1 MIVGSPESIKSQP
14 KLPRVL
20 TREDFDSDEEFARYQ
35 SNEAGEWVSTQDR
48 EEQRQGWE
56 ESALQTIH
64 ENRLPIRK
72 NGRRRFHLLLIKPS
86 HYDDA
91 GYVIQ
96 WLRSSLPSNS
106 LAAVYGIARDAAA
119 RKVLGEDIEIRI
131 RTLDETNSRVDVKRL
146 ARAVRRDGGKA
157 LVGLVGVQSNQ
168 YPRAL
173 DLGRRFRAAALPVV
187 IGGFHV
193 SGCLA
198 MLEAM
203 PVELKEALD
212 LGISL
217 FAGELEGRLDDLLR
231 DAARGQLR
239 PVYDFLSDLPDLR
252 GTPAPYLPPD
262 RVRLTMG
269 KRASFD
275 AGRGCPYL
283 CSFCTIINVQ
293 GRKSRHRTADDVERL
308 VRTGAQDGITNF
320 FITDDNF
327 ARNRNWEAIF
337 DRLIALRASGMEL
350 RLVTQVDTQS
360 HRIPGFIEKAGK
372 AGVTRTFIGME
383 SINPDA
389 LKGAR
394 KGQNKI
400 TDYRALLQAWHR
412 AGVLTYAGYIIG
424 FPNDTPQSIRRDIE
438 IIKRELPV
446 DILEFF
452 VLTPL
457 PGSQDHQRLVEQGV
471 PLDPDLNNYDTQH
484 VTMDHPRMSKAEWE
498 GIYREAWDLYYT
510 EAHVATVLRRA
521 RAWGYDPENMMA
533 KLFAFHAPVVHE
545 GMHPL
550 EGGLIRRKVRRDRR
564 PGFPIEN
571 PLVFYPKLAWE
582 HLNKFT
588 GAFRMH
594 RRYRRILARVLADP
608 DPEAYT
614 DIAMAPVGQSGEDR
628 LALFTATDSAQEF
641 VNKQRALA
649 AKRVKTG
656 A

>member
-1 MIVGSPESIKSQP
+1 MGIDY
-14 KLPRVL
+14 LC
-20 TREDFDSDEEFARYQ
+20 
-35 SNEAGEWVSTQDR
+35 
-48 EEQRQGWE
+48 
-56 ESALQTIH
+56 
-64 ENRLPIRK
+64 RK
-72 NGRRRFHLLLIKPS
+72 HGRRRFHLLLIKPS

-96 WLRSSLPSNS
+96 WLRSSLPTNS
-106 LAAVYGIARDAAA
+106 LATVYGIARDAAA
-119 RKVLGEDIEIRI
+119 RKVLGEDVELRI
-131 RTLDETNSRVDVKRL
+131 RALDETNSRVHVKRL
-146 ARAVRRDGGKA
+146 ARAVRRGGGEA
-157 LVGLVGVQSNQ
+157 LVGLIGVQSNQ

-173 DLGRRFRAAALPVV
+173 DLGRRFRAAGLPVV

-198 MLEAM
+198 MLEEM
-203 PVELKEALD
+203 PVELRAALD

-231 DAARGQLR
+231 DAAQGRLR
-239 PVYDFLSDLPDLR
+239 PLYDFLGDLPDMH
-252 GTPAPYLPPD
+252 GTPTPYLPPD

-308 VRTGAQDGITNF
+308 VRAGAQDGITNF

-337 DRLIALRASGMEL
+337 DRLIALRASGMAL

-372 AGVTRTFIGME
+372 AGVTRTFIGLE
-383 SINPDA
+383 NIDPDA
-389 LKGAR
+389 LKSAR

-424 FPNDTPQSIRRDIE
+424 FPNDTPDSVRRDIE
-438 IIKRELPV
+438 IIKRELPI
-446 DILEFF
+446 DIMEFF

-457 PGSQDHQRLVEQGV
+457 PGSQDHQRLVAEGT
-471 PLDPDLNNYDTQH
+471 PLDSDLNNYDTQH
-484 VTMDHPRMSKAEWE
+484 VTMEHPRMSKAEWE
-498 GIYREAWDLYYT
+498 GIYRQAWDLYYT
-510 EAHVATVLRRA
+510 EEHVATVLRRA

-533 KLFAFHAPVVHE
+533 KLFAFHAPVVYE
-545 GMHPL
+545 DMHPL
-550 EGGLIRRKVRRDRR
+550 EGGLIRRKARRDRR

-571 PLVFYPKLAWE
+571 PLVFYPTLAWE
-582 HLNKFT
+582 YLNKYT
-588 GAFRMH
+588 GAFLMH
-594 RRYRRILARVLADP
+594 RRYRRILAEVMADP

-614 DIAMAPVGQSGEDR
+614 DTAMVPVEQGEEDR
-628 LALFTATDSAQEF
+628 LALFMATASAQEF
-641 VNKQRALA
+641 VNKRRVLA
-649 AKRVKTG
+649 ARRGKAG
-656 A
+656 AA

>member
-1 MIVGSPESIKSQP
+1 VKIQ
-14 KLPRVL
+14 
-20 TREDFDSDEEFARYQ
+20 
-35 SNEAGEWVSTQDR
+35 
-48 EEQRQGWE
+48 QG
-56 ESALQTIH
+56 
-64 ENRLPIRK
+64 K
-72 NGRRRFHLLLIKPS
+72 RRRFHLLLIKPS
-86 HYDDA
+86 HYDDE

-106 LAAVYGIARDAAA
+106 LASVYGIAREAAE
-119 RKVLGEDIEIRI
+119 RRVLGEDVEIHVRAI
-131 RTLDETNSRVDVKRL
+131 DETNTRVPVGRL
-146 ARAVRRDGGKA
+146 VREIRRGGGKA
-157 LVGLVGVQSNQ
+157 LVGMVGVQSNQ

-173 DLGRRFRAAALPVV
+173 DIARQFRAADLPVV

-198 MLEAM
+198 MLQEM

-212 LGISL
+212 LGVSL
-217 FAGELEGRLDDLLR
+217 FAGELEGRLDILLR
-231 DAARGQLR
+231 DAEKGRLQPL
-239 PVYDFLSDLPDLR
+239 YDFLSDLPDLS
-252 GTPAPYLPPD
+252 GMPTPYLPPD

-269 KRASFD
+269 KRTSFD

-308 VRTGAQDGITNF
+308 VRASAADGISNF

-337 DRLIALRASGMEL
+337 DRLIELRASGMEI

-360 HRIPGFIEKAGK
+360 HRIPGFIEKAGR

-383 SINPDA
+383 SINPDS
-389 LKGAR
+389 LKSAQ

-400 TDYRALLQAWHR
+400 TDYRAMLHAWHR

-424 FPNDTPQSIRRDIE
+424 FPTDTPESIRRDLE

-452 VLTPL
+452 ILTPL
-457 PGSQDHQRLVEQGV
+457 PGSKDHQRLVEAGV

-484 VTMDHPRMSKAEWE
+484 VTMDHPRMSKSEWE
-498 GIYREAWDLYYT
+498 AIYREVWDLYYT
-510 EAHVATVLRRA
+510 DEHVARVLRRC
-521 RAWGYDPENMMA
+521 RAWGYDPKDMMA
-533 KLFAFHAPVVHE
+533 KLFAFHAPIVYE

-550 EGGLIRRKVRRDRR
+550 EGGLIRRKARRDRR
-564 PGFPIEN
+564 PGLPIES
-571 PLVFYPKLAWE
+571 PVTFYPKLVWE
-582 HLNKFT
+582 YIAKYS
-588 GAFRMH
+588 GAYAMN
-594 RRYRRILARVLADP
+594 RRYRRILDEVMSDP
-608 DPEAYT
+608 DTEAFR
-614 DIAMAPVGQSGEDR
+614 DLAMEPVTQGEESR
-628 LALFTATDSAQEF
+628 LALFTATLSAQEF
-641 VNKQRALA
+641 VAKRRALA
-649 AKRVKTG
+649 ARREKSR

>member
-1 MIVGSPESIKSQP
+1 M
-14 KLPRVL
+14 
-20 TREDFDSDEEFARYQ
+20 
-35 SNEAGEWVSTQDR
+35 
-48 EEQRQGWE
+48 
-56 ESALQTIH
+56 
-64 ENRLPIRK
+64 
-72 NGRRRFHLLLIKPS
+72 IKPS
-86 HYDDA
+86 HYDGA

-96 WLRSSLPSNS
+96 WLRSSLPANS
-106 LAAVYGIARDAAA
+106 LAAVYGIAGDAAA
-119 RKVLGEDIEIRI
+119 RKVLGEDVEIRI
-131 RTLDETNSRVDVKRL
+131 RALDETNSRVDVKRL

-157 LVGLVGVQSNQ
+157 LVGLIGVQSNQ

-173 DLGRRFRAAALPVV
+173 DLGRRFRAAGLPVV

-198 MLEAM
+198 MLEEM
-203 PVELKEALD
+203 PVELRAALD
-212 LGISL
+212 SGISL

-231 DAARGQLR
+231 DAAQDRLR
-239 PVYDFLSDLPDLR
+239 PVYDFLNDLPDMR
-252 GTPAPYLPPD
+252 GTPTPYLPPD

-293 GRKSRHRTADDVERL
+293 GRKSRHRTADDVEHL
-308 VRTGAQDGITNF
+308 VRAGARDGITNF

-337 DRLIALRASGMEL
+337 DRLIALREAGMEL
-350 RLVTQVDTQS
+350 QFVIQTDTQS
-360 HRIPGFIEKAGK
+360 HRIPGFIEKAGQ
-372 AGVTRTFIGME
+372 AGVTRTFIGLE
-383 SINPDA
+383 NINPDA

-424 FPNDTPQSIRRDIE
+424 FPNDTPASIRRDIE
-438 IIKRELPV
+438 IIKRELPI
-446 DILEFF
+446 DIMEFA

-457 PGSQDHQRLVEQGV
+457 PGSQDHQRLVEQGAS
-471 PLDPDLNNYDTQH
+471 LDPDMNNYDTQH

-498 GIYREAWDLYYT
+498 AIYREAWDLYYT
-510 EAHVATVLRRA
+510 DEHAATVLRRA
-521 RAWGYDPENMMA
+521 RAWGYDPENMRA
-533 KLFAFHAPVVHE
+533 KLFAFRAPIVYE

-571 PLVFYPKLAWE
+571 PLVFYPKLTWE
-582 HLNKFT
+582 YLNKYT
-588 GAFRMH
+588 GAFLMNRH
-594 RRYRRILARVLADP
+594 YRRILARVLAEP
-608 DPEAYT
+608 DPETYT
-614 DIAMAPVGQSGEDR
+614 DIAMAPVEQGEEDR
-628 LALFTATDSAQEF
+628 LALFTATASAQEF
-641 VNKQRALA
+641 VSRRRALA
-649 AKRVKTG
+649 ARRGRAG
-656 A
+656 AA